1 MEIISNAPFAEV
13 IAFGESKPYGKN
25 LYNVQVDSWIN
36 RFSVPGKEPYKTLP
50 GDILVL
56 ANAKPEDV
64 SDLQR
69 TGWQWAFVTVTKIPE
84 DEENENTSFTVKAL
98 EDIGI
103 QQSLFL
109 IFLINRTTNKRIW
122 NSLHTSGNLEIIKNV
137 LNTNSFVSNLIQKS
151 FSISFRFNN
160 SFHAGIYAIKSDYN
174 QINQSEYFLF
184 LMLYNRLRKMVV
196 SVVLREVGI
205 GMRNLGIVLLLN

>member
-1 MEIISNAPFAEV
+1 MDIISNAPFAEV
-13 IAFGESKPYGKN
+13 IEFDESKPYGKN
-25 LYNVQVDSWIN
+25 LYNVKVDSWRK
-36 RFSVPGKEPYKTLP
+36 RFSVLGKEPYKMLP

-84 DEENENTSFTVKAL
+84 YEENENDSTSTSFTVKVS
-98 EDIGI
+98 EGI
-103 QQSLFL
+103 VIQKSLFL

-151 FSISFRFNN
+151 FSISFRFNIILFMQAYMPSN
-160 SFHAGIYAIKSDYN
+160 LI
-174 QINQSEYFLF
+174 SEYFLF
-184 LMLYNRLRKMVV
+184 LMLYNRLRKIVV

-205 GMRNLGIVLLLN
+205 GMRNLGLVLLLN

>member
-1 MEIISNAPFAEV
+1 MDIISNAPFAEV
-13 IAFGESKPYGKN
+13 IEFDESKPYGKN
-25 LYNVQVDSWIN
+25 LYNVKVDSWRK
-36 RFSVPGKEPYKTLP
+36 RFSVLGKEPYKMLP

-84 DEENENTSFTVKAL
+84 YEENENDSTSTSFTVKVS
-98 EDIGI
+98 EGI
-103 QQSLFL
+103 VIQKSLFL

-151 FSISFRFNN
+151 FSISFRFNIILFMQAYMPSN
-160 SFHAGIYAIKSDYN
+160 LI
-174 QINQSEYFLF
+174 SEYFLF

-205 GMRNLGIVLLLN
+205 GMRNLGLVLLLN

>member
-13 IAFGESKPYGKN
+13 IAFDESKSYGKN
-25 LYNVQVDSWIN
+25 LYDVKVDSWRN
-36 RFSVPGKEPYKTLP
+36 RFSVLGKEPYKTLP

-84 DEENENTSFTVKAL
+84 YEENENDSTSTSFTVKVS
-98 EDIGI
+98 EGI
-103 QQSLFL
+103 VIQKSLFL

-151 FSISFRFNN
+151 FSISFRFNIILFMQAYMPSN
-160 SFHAGIYAIKSDYN
+160 LI
-174 QINQSEYFLF
+174 SEYFLF
-184 LMLYNRLRKMVV
+184 LMLYNRLRKIVV

-205 GMRNLGIVLLLN
+205 GMGNLGLVLLLN

>member
-1 MEIISNAPFAEV
+1 MDIISNAPFAEV
-13 IAFGESKPYGKN
+13 IEFDESKPYGKN
-25 LYNVQVDSWIN
+25 LYNVKVDSWRK
-36 RFSVPGKEPYKTLP
+36 RFSVLGKEPYKMLP

-84 DEENENTSFTVKAL
+84 YEENENDSTSTSFTVKVS
-98 EDIGI
+98 EGI
-103 QQSLFL
+103 VIQKSLFL

-151 FSISFRFNN
+151 FSISFRFNIILFMQAYMPSN
-160 SFHAGIYAIKSDYN
+160 LI
-174 QINQSEYFLF
+174 SEYFLF
-184 LMLYNRLRKMVV
+184 LMLYNRLRKIVV

-205 GMRNLGIVLLLN
+205 GMGNLGLVLLLN